1 MSIPENVFT
10 SIRVLS
16 ITFLLAFTAGTSLAE
31 DLPSTADPAM
41 PNSSDG
47 DVQERSITPSR
58 KRGDL
63 DIIAVY
69 GHCRAYNSP
78 TGQTLCGRK
87 VCYIAK
93 NLGPSASPEFKATVR
108 LGGLDHTT
116 GNYGPRKPLDTFGSL
131 SVGVT
136 TGERC
141 TEFPDQ
147 DFLDPFQPVHF
158 IVVELL
164 SSVGPVLPLDV
175 NSANNAESKTINYQ
189 TCLTQPG
196 NQC

>member
-1 MSIPENVFT
+1 MSMRNQVWT
-10 SIRVLS
+10 GIRLVGMALVLAS
-16 ITFLLAFTAGTSLAE
+16 SGTSLAE
-31 DLPSTADPAM
+31 DAPATSSSEH
-41 PNSSDG
+41 PSDG
-47 DVQERSITPSR
+47 DVQERSIGAPR

-69 GHCRAYNSP
+69 GRCRAYSSP

-87 VCYIAK
+87 VCYVAK
-93 NLGPSASPEFKATVR
+93 NLGPSASPDFKATVR

-116 GNYGPRKPLDTFGSL
+116 GNYGPRKPLDTFGTL
-131 SVGVT
+131 SAGVT

-147 DFLDPFQPVHF
+147 EFLDPFQPVHF
-158 IVVELL
+158 VVVELVSTML
-164 SSVGPVLPLDV
+164 LTLPLDS
-175 NSANNAESKTINYQ
+175 NLANNTESKTINYQ

>member
-1 MSIPENVFT
+1 MAL
-10 SIRVLS
+10 VLAS
-16 ITFLLAFTAGTSLAE
+16 SGTSLAE
-31 DLPSTADPAM
+31 DAPAT
-41 PNSSDG
+41 NSSGNPSDG
-47 DVQERSITPSR
+47 DVQERSIGAPR

-69 GHCRAYNSP
+69 GRCRAYSSP

-87 VCYIAK
+87 VCYVAK
-93 NLGPSASPEFKATVR
+93 NLGPSASPDFKATVR

-116 GNYGPRKPLDTFGSL
+116 GNYGPRKPLDTFGTL
-131 SVGVT
+131 SAGVT

-147 DFLDPFQPVHF
+147 EFLDPFQPVHF
-158 IVVELL
+158 VVVELMSTFL
-164 SSVGPVLPLDV
+164 ATFPLDS
-175 NSANNAESKTINYQ
+175 NIPNNTEAKTINYQ

>member
-1 MSIPENVFT
+1 MSECNRT
-10 SIRVLS
+10 LTGIRVMSMAL
-16 ITFLLAFTAGTSLAE
+16 LLAFGETSWAE
-31 DLPSTADPAM
+31 NAPTADPT
-41 PNSSDG
+41 PTPSDA
-47 DVQERSITPSR
+47 DVQERSIAPSR

-63 DIIAVY
+63 DITKVY
-69 GHCRAYNSP
+69 GRCRAYSSP

-87 VCYIAK
+87 VCYVAK
-93 NLGPSASPEFKATVR
+93 NLGPFASPDFKATVR

-116 GNYGPRKPLDTFGSL
+116 GNYGPRRPLDTFGSL

-158 IVVELL
+158 VVVELL
-164 SSVGPVLPLDV
+164 SPVLATLPLDS
-175 NSANNAESKTINYQ
+175 NLANNTEVKTINYQ

-196 NQC
+196 NEC

>member
-1 MSIPENVFT
+1 MSKHIT
-10 SIRVLS
+10 ISTGIRAMS
-16 ITFLLAFTAGTSLAE
+16 MAFLLISGGGTSRAA
-31 DLPSTADPAM
+31 DTPSETNPTIQN
-41 PNSSDG
+41 PSES
-47 DVQERSITPSR
+47 DVQERSVVPSR

-63 DIIAVY
+63 DIITVY
-69 GHCRAYNSP
+69 GRCRAYNSP

-87 VCYIAK
+87 ICYVAK

-116 GNYGPRKPLDTFGSL
+116 GNYGPRRPLDTFGSL

-164 SSVGPVLPLDV
+164 SSVGPVFPLDV
-175 NSANNAESKTINYQ
+175 NSANNTESKTINYQ